1 MTVAPLAAT
10 LSATWVLTRGSGA
23 VSLLLLSATVVL
35 GIVDVTRWRTRSLPR
50 FVIDALHRNVAL
62 LAVAFVGVHVFT
74 TLIDRFVS
82 IGAVDAVVPF
92 AGSYKPLWL
101 GLGAIGFDL
110 LLALIATGMLRHRI
124 GYRAWR
130 VTHWLAYACWPVA
143 MLHAVGMGTD
153 ASQPWMLGL
162 MLACGGAVAVAVV
175 TRLATSG
182 ATAEQPAKAL
192 VR

>member
-1 MTVAPLAAT
+1 MTALPLAAT
-10 LSATWVLTRGSGA
+10 LSATWILTRGSGA
-23 VSLLLLSATVVL
+23 VSLLLLSATLVL
-35 GIVDVTRWRTRSLPR
+35 GIVDVTRWRARSLPR

-62 LAVAFVGVHVFT
+62 LAVAFVGVHVLT
-74 TLIDRFVS
+74 TVIDTFVAIS
-82 IGAVDAVVPF
+82 LVDALVPF
-92 AGSYKPLWL
+92 SGSYKTLWL

-110 LLALIATGMLRHRI
+110 LLALIATGLLRQRI

-130 VTHWLAYACWPVA
+130 LTHWLAYACWPVA
-143 MLHAVGMGTD
+143 MLHAIGMGTD

-162 MLACGGAVAVAVV
+162 ALVCGGAVAVAVV

-182 ATAEQPAKAL
+182 AATDRPAKAL

>member
-1 MTVAPLAAT
+1 MSALPLAAT
-10 LSATWVLTRGSGA
+10 LLATWVLTRGSGA
-23 VSLLLLSATVVL
+23 VSLLLLSATLVL
-35 GIVDVTRWRTRSLPR
+35 GIVDVTRWRARSLPR

-82 IGAVDAVVPF
+82 IGVVDAVVPF

-110 LLALIATGMLRHRI
+110 LLALIATSLLRQRF

-130 VTHWLAYACWPVA
+130 ATHWLAYACWPVA
-143 MLHAVGMGTD
+143 MLHAIGMGTD
-153 ASQPWMLGL
+153 ASQPWMLAL
-162 MLACGGAVAVAVV
+162 VLVCGGAVAVAVV
-175 TRLATSG
+175 TRLALSG
-182 ATAEQPAKAL
+182 SAADRPAKAL

>member
-1 MTVAPLAAT
+1 VTAQPLAAT

-23 VSLLLLSATVVL
+23 VSLLLLSATLVL
-35 GIVDVTRWRTRSLPR
+35 GIVDLTRWRARSLPR
-50 FVIDALHRNVAL
+50 FVIDALHRNLAL
-62 LAVAFVGVHVFT
+62 LAVAFVGVHVLT
-74 TLIDRFVS
+74 TLIDAFVS
-82 IGAVDAVVPF
+82 IGIADALVPF

-110 LLALIATGMLRHRI
+110 LLALIATGLLRRRI

-130 VTHWLAYACWPVA
+130 RTHWLAYACWPVA

-153 ASQPWMLGL
+153 ASQPWMLA
-162 MLACGGAVAVAVV
+162 LALVCGGAVAVAVV
-175 TRLATSG
+175 MRLALTGS
-182 ATAEQPAKAL
+182 AAEQPAKAL